1 MKKRLMAVGMAGILT
16 LALAGCADEDN
27 PDVDSDLGPTT
38 TPLMDTTV
46 PLTDT
51 TAPLTDTTLGG

>member
-1 MKKRLMAVGMAGILT
+1 MKKRLMTVGLAGILALT
-16 LALAGCADEDN
+16 LAGCVDEDN
-27 PDVDSDLGPTT
+27 PDFESDFGVTT

-51 TAPLTDTTLGG
+51 TLGG

>member
-1 MKKRLMAVGMAGILT
+1 MKKRLIAVGLAGVLT
-16 LALAGCADEDN
+16 FGLAGCADEDN
-27 PDVDSDLGPTT
+27 PDFESDLGVTT

-51 TAPLTDTTLGG
+51 TLGG